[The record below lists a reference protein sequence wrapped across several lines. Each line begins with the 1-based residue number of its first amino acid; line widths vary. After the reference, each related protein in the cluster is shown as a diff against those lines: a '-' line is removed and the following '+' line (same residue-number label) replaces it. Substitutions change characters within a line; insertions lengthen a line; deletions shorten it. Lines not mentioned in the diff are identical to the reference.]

1 MGVSTLVLKCQ
12 SEDVLINF
20 EYLKK
25 KIVYCKHVLLQCKFF
40 FYNSSLRVYCR
51 GVLIVGLFQ
60 KKMFVICLVFLE
72 HSEICYFFLL
82 FELTVL
88 NDHKLLL
95 FSWGLLI
102 VVRHSE
108 I

>member
-60 KKMFVICLVFLE
+60 KKCLSFVWYFLSTVKFVIFFCCL
-72 HSEICYFFLL
+72 S
-82 FELTVL
+82 
-88 NDHKLLL
+88 
-95 FSWGLLI
+95 
-102 VVRHSE
+102 
-108 I
+108 